1 MNNLQGEEY
10 IVGVTL
16 NGFKK
21 ILKWGQHGGILRG
34 GQHGGI
40 IDGRM
45 GSLNGG
51 ILRDGPTWGKNLGED
66 NMGEY

>member
-21 ILKWGQHGGILRG
+21 ILKCGQHGGILRG

-40 IDGRM
+40 IVGRM
-45 GSLNGG
+45 
-51 ILRDGPTWGKNLGED
+51 EF
-66 NMGEY
+66 